1 MSYRH
6 VAWCVSVGVSAG
18 NSSCGG
24 ASGHIKTAT
33 GQDENV
39 TLKKEVKIHFYR
51 TGDSQNIRV
60 RLCTVEVLNEA
71 WQIVLLLLYLQ
82 VELLILSG

>member
-1 MSYRH
+1 M
-6 VAWCVSVGVSAG
+6 AWCVSVGVSAG

-24 ASGHIKTAT
+24 ASGRDIKTAT

-39 TLKKEVKIHFYR
+39 TLKKEVQIHFYR